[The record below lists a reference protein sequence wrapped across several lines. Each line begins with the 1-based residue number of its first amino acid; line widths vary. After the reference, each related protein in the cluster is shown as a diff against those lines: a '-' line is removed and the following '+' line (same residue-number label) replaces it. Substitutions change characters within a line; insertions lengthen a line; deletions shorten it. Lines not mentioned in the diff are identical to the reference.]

1 MCVSLVVFSS
11 LRGGFTH
18 CSASEIPIGYLW
30 QADWPW
36 IFLSPLV
43 VAKRRS
49 FSSLL
54 SKMNQRGGD
63 KSYGQHTPPLST
75 TKTGQTLLNC
85 RSIFPMTDMT
95 SKLFKLK
102 CVRFRWMFC
111 SHLNATWE
119 KLSLSGCRHEALN
132 QNCFTSGTCRKTCFI
147 ISVITS
153 TFKMEDSVCRQQRI
167 LPNDLLQFSS

>member
-1 MCVSLVVFSS
+1 MSRHCAIHRHKSLMCVLLVVFSS

-54 SKMNQRGGD
+54 SKMNQRGED
-63 KSYGQHTPPLST
+63 KSYGQYTPPFST

-95 SKLFKLK
+95 SKLFKLNLLDLGG
-102 CVRFRWMFC
+102 C
-111 SHLNATWE
+111 SVLILKQHVKITVWVPADMKHLIKIASLQGLVE
-119 KLSLSGCRHEALN
+119 KL
-132 QNCFTSGTCRKTCFI
+132 
-147 ISVITS
+147 V
-153 TFKMEDSVCRQQRI
+153 
-167 LPNDLLQFSS
+167 FSFL